1 MFDVSFAEVLVL
13 VTGAGLLL
21 GRREIL
27 QGSRMVGKALG
38 RGVGVL
44 QGVRVRYEE
53 KTRGSRVHQMHSNVK
68 MGLRDM
74 NTIGMDLA
82 MVGTGMPAPVPL
94 KTGAVVTSSTNPVSA
109 PSSMNGMAATSAATS
124 LQQSSSNTASGM
136 FGGDN
141 ATNARLARLILAEE
155 KLQGGQE
162 WSHSITSNSNT
173 ADVVQ
178 SAITGSI
185 MNEFYAREMTKEE
198 SRVANDGE
206 DGMRK

>member
-21 GRREIL
+21 GRQEIL
-27 QGSRMVGKALG
+27 QGSRMAGKMLG

-44 QGVRVRYEE
+44 QGVRIRYEE

-82 MVGTGMPAPVPL
+82 MVGTGMPTPSQL
-94 KTGAVVTSSTNPVSA
+94 STGAVAPANASTHTNRVTATTAGKQMHGSSSSSTTTGFINS
-109 PSSMNGMAATSAATS
+109 
-124 LQQSSSNTASGM
+124 
-136 FGGDN
+136 DN
-141 ATNARLARLILAEE
+141 AFNSRLARLILAEE

-162 WSHSITSNSNT
+162 WSHSITSNSST
-173 ADVVQ
+173 VDVVQ

-185 MNEFYAREMTKEE
+185 MNEFYAREMAKEE
-198 SRVANDGE
+198 ARVD
-206 DGMRK
+206 K